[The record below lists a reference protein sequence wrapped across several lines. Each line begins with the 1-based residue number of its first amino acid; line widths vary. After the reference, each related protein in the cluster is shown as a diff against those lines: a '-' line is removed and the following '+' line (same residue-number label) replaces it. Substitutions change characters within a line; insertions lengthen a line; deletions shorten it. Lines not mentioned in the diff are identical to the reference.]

1 MSTRLPIDGGVLAY
15 FGFDEANPGDPAV
28 DESGN
33 GNDLTVTG
41 AAAVVPARLGNG
53 RQFDGAVTV
62 ATPADSSIFR
72 IGLNGVVAWF
82 ILDSVNQAG
91 DGLRP
96 ILTLEGP
103 GAGANDD
110 TDLGLHVSN
119 AGALVL
125 HLTASGGLP
134 CVLSTAPGSI
144 RVNRYYSVAITI
156 DIAPLDPPTS
166 ANGIIAKLWLNNVA
180 TPWTSFTVNGV
191 PLADPNGEGPVRAPC
206 GGNTFLTL
214 GGRQKSTSKWHGV
227 LDEVS
232 LHSTVRAYDPYLRAA
247 YFRLTLAT
255 SFTRLTTLG
264 TVRVLAAADM
274 GGGTRWWCYERDQSI
289 FVIRENSLGLFGQ
302 EVQLT
307 VGPNLANGAAS
318 PGGMGVPRLA
328 YDAGTDTLVVAFLGA
343 GRVFKVTALSSDQPA
358 NLIVPATGETLG
370 GAIKVVDPVDRFRG
384 SGGDIV
390 PAVTGAAS
398 IMPANQALLPPT
410 VAFIHVPFFGVAVSG
425 TNPAG
430 YALYRIAGGAVTLL
444 ATLTGAKQVARW
456 EAQGN
461 YWFVPIT
468 DRVDGAAYVAYA
480 RGGMVPLSV
489 ATSNRIVDRLGALLG
504 GYDPAD
510 PPAPD
515 ALTWSRYGDATHEH
529 FGASAGEANSLRETF
544 RFNTTTPVKQRVV
557 ETFDGS
563 AGDTPFVPALVINAT
578 TPVKAKLTEEIGL
591 SCGDSTWLTMTLGN
605 RRVAL

>member
-274 GGGTRWWCYERDQSI
+274 GGGTRWWCYERDQSLY
-289 FVIRENSLGLFGQ
+289 VIRENSLGLFSQ
-302 EVQLT
+302 EIKLT
-307 VGPNLANGAAS
+307 EGPNLANGAVS
-318 PGGMGVPRLA
+318 PGGMNTPRLT
-328 YDAGTDTLVVAFLGA
+328 YEPTTDTLVVAFLGA

-358 NLIVPATGETLG
+358 TLIVPATGETLG
-370 GAIKVVDPVDRFRG
+370 GAIKVVDPVDRLRG
-384 SGGDIV
+384 SAGMGL
-390 PAVTGAAS
+390 PGVTGAAAT
-398 IMPANQALLPPT
+398 PLANQTTLPPT
-410 VAFIHVPFFGVAVSG
+410 IAFLHTPSFGVAVSG
-425 TNPAG
+425 THPAG
-430 YALYRIAGGAVTLL
+430 YALYRTVGGAETLVGV
-444 ATLTGAKQVARW
+444 ATGAKQTARY
-456 EAQGN
+456 EARGN
-461 YWFVPIT
+461 YWFVAVP
-468 DRVDGAAYVAYA
+468 DRVDGAAYVA
-480 RGGMVPLSV
+480 RPLGGMAGLPAV
-489 ATSNRIVDRLGALLG
+489 TSNRIVDRLGALVAN
-504 GYDPAD
+504 AD
-510 PPAPD
+510 PVTAWALD
-515 ALTWSRYGDATHEH
+515 ALTWSRHGDALHDHATV
-529 FGASAGEANSLRETF
+529 SAGEAHALRETF
-544 RFNTTTPVKQRVV
+544 RINTTTPVKIRI
-557 ETFDGS
+557 EEMLPGS
-563 AGDTPFVPALVINAT
+563 GGEMALASRMPLVT
-578 TPVKAKLTEEIGL
+578 RTPVKVQILDAFAT
-591 SCGDSTWLTMTLGN
+591 SCGESTSLTMTIGN
-605 RRVAL
+605 RRITQ